1 MYGPYTPFG
10 LWSLLP
16 TVGRLRFVDLNGLS
30 QPWSAL
36 KISALPCLFQG
47 VSDLEGSVSPGLG
60 VEVVVE
66 VDVAGDTDDATQVE
80 DDVDP
85 MQHC

>member
-1 MYGPYTPFG
+1 MPFH
-10 LWSLLP
+10 
-16 TVGRLRFVDLNGLS
+16 
-30 QPWSAL
+30 AY
-36 KISALPCLFQG
+36 CQG
-47 VSDLEGSVSPGLG
+47 VSDLEGSVSPGQG

-85 MQHC
+85 MQH